1 MRRREFITLVGG
13 AAAAWPLTSRAQQ
26 LSKVPRVGYLWH
38 TAKAV
43 DDEPYF
49 TAVIEGFKRLGY
61 VDGRNIILEHRFP
74 NELPERFRA
83 MAAELVSLKCDVLMG
98 GAVSSSYLK
107 DATTT
112 IPIVFMNLPDPIGLK
127 LINSFARPGTNV
139 TGLTNFGRDLVG
151 KRLQLLKEL
160 VPGLS
165 RVALL
170 VNPDQQ
176 TTSIYVQETPA
187 AAAELKLTVQVFEAR
202 SIKELDAAFEAM
214 AAADIQ
220 AMINSSGG
228 TAFQW
233 RRKIA
238 EEAIRHRIAFSAF
251 SKETFEPGALMSYG
265 ADQVEMCRRSA
276 VFVDKLLK
284 GAKPAELPVE
294 QPTKVEFFIN
304 LKTAKTLGL
313 DVPLQLQ
320 QLADAVIE

>member
-1 MRRREFITLVGG
+1 M
-13 AAAAWPLTSRAQQ
+13 
-26 LSKVPRVGYLWH
+26 
-38 TAKAV
+38 
-43 DDEPYF
+43 
-49 TAVIEGFKRLGY
+49 
-61 VDGRNIILEHRFP
+61 
-74 NELPERFRA
+74 
-83 MAAELVSLKCDVLMG
+83 
-98 GAVSSSYLK
+98 
-107 DATTT
+107 
-112 IPIVFMNLPDPIGLK
+112 
-127 LINSFARPGTNV
+127 

-176 TTSIYVQETPA
+176 TTRIYVQETPA
-187 AAAELKLTVQVFEAR
+187 AAAELRLTVQVFEAR
-202 SIKELDAAFEAM
+202 SMKELDAAFEAM

-238 EEAIRHRIAFSAF
+238 EEAIRRRIAFSAF

-284 GAKPAELPVE
+284 GAKPADLPVE